1 LLVSDELDFPIE
13 FLFELP
19 LSASAIV
26 GVTARL
32 ILGSAI
38 RYTQDEENK
47 SIENATLPTK
57 NIQL

>member
-1 LLVSDELDFPIE
+1 MLVSDKLDFPIE

-32 ILGSAI
+32 MLGSAI

-47 SIENATLPTK
+47 SIENATK
-57 NIQL
+57 NLI